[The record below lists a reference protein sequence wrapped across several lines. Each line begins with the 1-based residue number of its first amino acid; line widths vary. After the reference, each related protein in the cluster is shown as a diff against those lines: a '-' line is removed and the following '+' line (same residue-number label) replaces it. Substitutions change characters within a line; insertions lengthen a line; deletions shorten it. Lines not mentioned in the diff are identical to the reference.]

1 MEIVV
6 SGKGIEI
13 TPALRSYTESKLNK
27 LTRVFSSVMDA
38 HVTLSVQKY
47 LQIADVSVKTRNGG
61 FTARAQT
68 TDMYASINEAIDN
81 LVKQARRAGSRIKNH
96 KGHGRPARAEAWEEA
111 APEAAPE
118 PPAGAEGG
126 GKGKGQPRLQ
136 RERMRAKPLSL
147 EEAMLQLRGS
157 DTGFLFFRNAATS
170 ELNVVYRRKDG
181 GCALIEP
188 Q

>member
-27 LTRVFSSVMDA
+27 LTRVFNSVMDA

-47 LQIADVSVKTRNGG
+47 LQIADVTVKTRNGG

-81 LVKQARRAGSRIKNH
+81 LVKQARRAGKRIKSH
-96 KGHGRPARAEAWEEA
+96 KGHGRPTRAEGWEEA
-111 APEAAPE
+111 APEAEPE
-118 PPAGAEGG
+118 PPGG
-126 GKGKGQPRLQ
+126 GKGQPRLQ

>member
-13 TPALRSYTESKLNK
+13 TPALRSYAESKLNK

-47 LQIADVSVKTRNGG
+47 LQIADVTVKTRNGG

-81 LVKQARRAGSRIKNH
+81 LVKQARRAGKRIKSH
-96 KGHGRPARAEAWEEA
+96 KGHSRPARVEAWEEA
-111 APEAAPE
+111 PPEAATE
-118 PPAGAEGG
+118 PPAGS
-126 GKGKGQPRLQ
+126 KGSQQLR
-136 RERMRAKPLSL
+136 RERLRAKPLSI
-147 EEAMLQLRGS
+147 EEAVMQLRSS

-170 ELNVVYRRKDG
+170 ELNVIYRLKDG